1 MGHRFRAIDRGP
13 GPERTNEKCYYLLI
27 LLSWIVEVTTLMNA
41 SDETCCSVQYTL
53 KLVYDEHLNSKT
65 VCWTI
70 PLSTVLVHWLDVQN
84 KQLKQYIISHKT
96 IAHALTICAL
106 KSTARLFQDSS
117 PLTVIGSSAS
127 GNPAGSLP
135 RPHYRLSWLYLIPTF
150 LYPLRPLAGILGRI
164 TRRP

>member
-65 VCWTI
+65 VC
-70 PLSTVLVHWLDVQN
+70 
-84 KQLKQYIISHKT
+84 
-96 IAHALTICAL
+96 
-106 KSTARLFQDSS
+106 
-117 PLTVIGSSAS
+117 
-127 GNPAGSLP
+127 
-135 RPHYRLSWLYLIPTF
+135 
-150 LYPLRPLAGILGRI
+150 
-164 TRRP
+164 